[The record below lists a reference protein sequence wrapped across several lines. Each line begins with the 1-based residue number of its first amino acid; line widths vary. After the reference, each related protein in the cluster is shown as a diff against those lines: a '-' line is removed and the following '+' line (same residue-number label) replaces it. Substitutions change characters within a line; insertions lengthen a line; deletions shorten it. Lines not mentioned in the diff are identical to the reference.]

1 MKLPELKRYLV
12 REAEMDKEDVECMT
26 PFELVK
32 AYLHW
37 NGIIGYT
44 DDILDVVEAAYHV
57 KLER

>member
-1 MKLPELKRYLV
+1 MSK
-12 REAEMDKEDVECMT
+12 CMT

-32 AYLHW
+32 VYLHW

-57 KLER
+57 KLVR